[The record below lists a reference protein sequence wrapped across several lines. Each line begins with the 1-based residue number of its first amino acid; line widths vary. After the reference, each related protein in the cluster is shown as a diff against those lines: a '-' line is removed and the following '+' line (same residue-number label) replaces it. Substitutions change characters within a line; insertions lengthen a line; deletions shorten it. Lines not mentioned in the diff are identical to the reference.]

1 MNVGLAVVLSA
12 LLLVAATPFALA
24 LTIAGD
30 KDEYNPGDQ
39 LTVSG
44 TAGPNADITFKVSNP
59 NGAQVAVGQTTA
71 DSNGDYSV
79 TLLRFPSAATTTFS
93 FGSYTVTATA
103 DEGTAE
109 LTVTLTEASATPS
122 QPAASSESGGFA
134 VAVTSEGTYNSGD
147 TVSIFVLTTDN
158 GVLVDATV
166 SVARVQAPSG
176 SENVLSTCSKVS
188 TGLQKCSYNVAG
200 GVGTYGVLV
209 QANSDLGSAAAVGTF
224 QVSAGVQIDIP
235 EAESNAPIL
244 SAIAN
249 LASDVGDVADEIE
262 HIDGEVHEI
271 ADREAPE
278 AGVSLGQISS
288 ALDAAVADVTS
299 AISGSQAAI
308 EDGVEES
315 EDDIENAIEGIVE
328 NANAAAEG
336 SAQASSTALIAAV
349 LAAIAVIL
357 QVVVIVRGNVLKN

>member
-12 LLLVAATPFALA
+12 LMLVAAIPFALA
-24 LTIAGD
+24 LTVTGD
-30 KDEYNPGDQ
+30 EEFNPGDQ

-59 NGAQVAVGQTTA
+59 NGAQVAVGQTAA
-71 DSNGDYSV
+71 DANGEYST
-79 TLLRFPSAATTTFS
+79 TLLRFPSRSTATFP

-103 DEGTAE
+103 DEGTAD
-109 LTVTLTEASATPS
+109 LTVTFTEESAA
-122 QPAASSESGGFA
+122 PAASSESGGIA
-134 VAVTSEGTYNSGD
+134 VAVSADGTYNPGD
-147 TVSIFVLTTDN
+147 TVTIFVLTTTG
-158 GVLVDATV
+158 GVAQDSAITV
-166 SVARVQAPSG
+166 AKVTGPGG
-176 SENVLSTCSKVS
+176 SETITNTCSS
-188 TGLQKCSYNVAG
+188 TTIDGLQQCTITAGNVGSYGVAVQAG
-200 GVGTYGVLV
+200 GVW
-209 QANSDLGSAAAVGTF
+209 ALGSF

>member
-12 LLLVAATPFALA
+12 LMLVAAIPFALA
-24 LTIAGD
+24 LTVTGD
-30 KDEYNPGDQ
+30 EEFTPGDQ

-59 NGAQVAVGQTTA
+59 NGAQVAVGQTAA
-71 DSNGDYSV
+71 DANGEYST
-79 TLLRFPSAATTTFS
+79 TLLRFPSRSTATFP

-103 DEGTAE
+103 DEGTAD
-109 LTVTLTEASATPS
+109 LTVTFTEESAA
-122 QPAASSESGGFA
+122 PAASSESGGIA
-134 VAVTSEGTYNSGD
+134 VAVSADGTYNPGD
-147 TVSIFVLTTDN
+147 TVTIFVLTTTG
-158 GVLVDATV
+158 GVAQDSSITV
-166 SVARVQAPSG
+166 AKVTGPGG
-176 SENVLSTCSKVS
+176 SETITNTCSS
-188 TGLQKCSYNVAG
+188 TTIDGLQQCTITAGNVGSYGVAVQAG
-200 GVGTYGVLV
+200 GVW
-209 QANSDLGSAAAVGTF
+209 ALGSF

-249 LASDVGDVADEIE
+249 LASDVGDVADELE

-271 ADREAPE
+271 AEKEAPE
-278 AGVSLGQISS
+278 GVSLGQISS

-299 AISGSQAAI
+299 AISGSQSAI
-308 EDGVEES
+308 EDGVEET
-315 EDDIENAIEGIVE
+315 EDDIESAIEGIVE

>member
-1 MNVGLAVVLSA
+1 MQQCTITAGNVGSY
-12 LLLVAATPFALA
+12 
-24 LTIAGD
+24 G
-30 KDEYNPGDQ
+30 
-39 LTVSG
+39 
-44 TAGPNADITFKVSNP
+44 
-59 NGAQVAVGQTTA
+59 VAVQ
-71 DSNGDYSV
+71 
-79 TLLRFPSAATTTFS
+79 
-93 FGSYTVTATA
+93 
-103 DEGTAE
+103 
-109 LTVTLTEASATPS
+109 
-122 QPAASSESGGFA
+122 
-134 VAVTSEGTYNSGD
+134 
-147 TVSIFVLTTDN
+147 
-158 GVLVDATV
+158 
-166 SVARVQAPSG
+166 
-176 SENVLSTCSKVS
+176 
-188 TGLQKCSYNVAG
+188 AG
-200 GVGTYGVLV
+200 GVW
-209 QANSDLGSAAAVGTF
+209 ALGSF

-271 ADREAPE
+271 ADKETPE
-278 AGVSLGQISS
+278 GVSLGQISS